1 MKCLVCGHE
10 NPGGTSRCSKCSATF
25 PPRCIS
31 CGAPVPPGVD
41 LCDNCRTEQ
50 SLKISDETVEDIPK
64 PPVPVVEEIPP
75 RIRAPFVGRMDY
87 LQELKEL
94 FLASREEHTLRI
106 VTIVGEPGVGKS
118 RLALEF
124 CRSVRAA
131 TDTRV
136 LSGAAGGPADPSYA
150 PITSVLAERFG
161 IAHSELPSDARD
173 KIEAAV
179 ERVMPERQRRE
190 VTHLLAHLMRLPYP
204 NSPVL
209 EPLAEVPGQLEV
221 RTFIAA
227 RRFFQKD
234 SEDRALL
241 IHIDCADRAGSETVN
256 LIHYLAEGLRSCPV
270 MFLITARP
278 TLFRR
283 HPNWG
288 QGEFPH
294 HRMVIPPLAAEEAES
309 LFKELIHIPGV
320 PLELIQVARDRLG
333 GSPRCIEDFT
343 RFLLESGC
351 VKPTSGT
358 WVLSQARLST
368 LTIPRTHEEILR
380 ARLRALPGDEQEVL
394 EKAAAVGETF
404 WLDALVSIARSE
416 SLKAGDPDGPTLEEI
431 AESGEQNKKRI
442 TAQLESLC
450 TKGLVT
456 ISLESTIAG
465 EKEYQFAYPPLWDLA
480 HEMLEERDRRRYHH
494 LVAQWLELRPEGRLP
509 ERQEEAGRH
518 RQQAGDMV
526 GATARFRRAADAARM
541 RYLND
546 RAIRLYHRALACVGE
561 SDVATR
567 MHLWHDLGNV
577 YQLKGDLDSA
587 LDAFERMLRLSWV
600 VASRSKGAVAFN
612 KMGRVW
618 RQKGNLDLTLEY
630 LERGRE
636 LFRQA
641 GDKRGVATSQDDI
654 SQTHWMLGRY
664 KEALDLSAKA
674 LEGRRAL
681 ADKRSIA
688 VSLSNIGN
696 IERDRGLFDEAEACY
711 QEAMQLRKE
720 VGDRYGYVISLT
732 NLGTL
737 AFERG
742 ELQPARDYWEDA
754 FTEAE
759 QIGALPL
766 QVILLNYLSETALS
780 LGKNNEARKGIERAM
795 TLAQEI
801 EDKRAY
807 VEILRNLALVELNEG
822 HNRLAKKYC
831 QECLEMAQ
839 KSQMR
844 DLVGK
849 AIMTLGEAYAA
860 TLFDESGHGDSTG
873 VAEDHFRKAIKVF
886 REMGNEAEL
895 AKGLRRLGEYQV
907 EKGSLDKGLKTLEE
921 ATKIFDRLGMR
932 VGDEVRKILKELT

>member
-10 NPGGTSRCSKCSATF
+10 NPGGVTKCAKCSATL

-31 CGAPVPPGVD
+31 CGAPVPPGLD

-50 SLKISDETVEDIPK
+50 TVLPTEQEHQAPPPEDA
-64 PPVPVVEEIPP
+64 EEIPP
-75 RIRAPFVGRMDY
+75 RIRAPFVGRMEQ
-87 LQELKEL
+87 LKRLKEL
-94 FLASREEHTLRI
+94 FMAAREEQALRI
-106 VTIVGEPGVGKS
+106 VTLVGEPGVGKS

-136 LSGAAGGPADPSYA
+136 LSGAAGGAADPSYA
-150 PITSVLAERFG
+150 PIIAVLAERFG
-161 IAHSELPSDARD
+161 IAHSELPRDARE
-173 KIEAAV
+173 KIEAGV
-179 ERVMPERQRRE
+179 KEVMPERLQQE
-190 VTHLLAHLMRLPYP
+190 VTHLLAHLMRYPYP

-227 RRFFQKD
+227 RRFFQRD
-234 SEDRALL
+234 SERGSLL
-241 IHIDCADRAGSETVN
+241 VRIDAADRAGSETVN
-256 LIHYLAEGLRSCPV
+256 LLHFLAEGLRSCPV
-270 MFLITARP
+270 MFLVTARP

-283 HPNWG
+283 HPHWG

-294 HRMVIPPLAAEEAES
+294 HRMEIKPLSAGEAEN
-309 LFKELIHIPGV
+309 LFKELMHNPDV
-320 PLELIQVARDRLG
+320 PVELIQVARDRLG
-333 GSPRCIEDFT
+333 GSPRCIEDLT
-343 RFLLESGC
+343 RFLLEAGC
-351 VKPTSGT
+351 VKATAGR
-358 WVLSQARLST
+358 WVLSQQGLST

-380 ARLRALPGDEQEVL
+380 ARLRALPATERDVL
-394 EKAAAVGETF
+394 EKAAAVGESF
-404 WLDALVSIARSE
+404 WLDAVVAIERSKPAE
-416 SLKAGDPDGPTLEEI
+416 KSDPDGPTLEQI
-431 AESGEQNKKRI
+431 ADYGERDKTAVSGALK
-442 TAQLESLC
+442 SLC
-450 TKGLVT
+450 SKGLVAV
-456 ISLESTIAG
+456 SPQSTIAG
-465 EKEYQFAYPPLWDLA
+465 EKEYHFSYPPLWDLA
-480 HEMLEERDRRRYHH
+480 HELLDKRAVSTYHH

-518 RQQAGDMV
+518 LQRAGFMMA
-526 GATARFRRAADAARM
+526 ATARFRRAADDARR

-546 RAIRLYHRALACVGE
+546 KAIRLYHRALACVGE
-561 SDVATR
+561 ADLATR

-600 VASRSKGAVAFN
+600 VASRTKGAVAFN

-618 RQKGNLDLTLEY
+618 RQKGNLDLALEY

-641 GDKRGVATSQDDI
+641 GDTRGTATSLDDV
-654 SQTHWMLGRY
+654 SQTYWMLGRY
-664 KEALDLSAKA
+664 QKALDHSAKA
-674 LEGRRAL
+674 LEMRRKM

-696 IERDRGLFDEAEACY
+696 IERDRGLFDEAEACH
-711 QEAMQLRKE
+711 QEAMKLRKA
-720 VGDRYGYVISLT
+720 VGDRYGFVASLS

-742 ELQPARDYWEDA
+742 ELKQARDYWEDA
-754 FTEAE
+754 LTEAE

-766 QVILLNYLSETALS
+766 QVILLNNLSETALS
-780 LGKNNEARKGIERAM
+780 LGKLNDARKGIERAM
-795 TLAQEI
+795 KLAREI

-807 VEILRNLALVELNEG
+807 VEILRNLALVELNDG
-822 HNRLAKKYC
+822 NHSMAKKYC
-831 QECLEMAQ
+831 QECLELAR

-844 DLVGK
+844 DMVGR
-849 AIMTLGEAYAA
+849 AFMTLGEAHAA
-860 TLFDESGHGDSTG
+860 TLFDESGHGDSRG

-886 REMGNEAEL
+886 RDMGNEAEL
-895 AKGLRRLGEYQV
+895 AKALRRLGEYQV
-907 EKGSLDKGLKTLEE
+907 EKGSLQKGLVTLGE
-921 ATKIFDRLGMR
+921 ATQIFDRLGMK
-932 VGDEVRKILKELT
+932 VGEEVRKILQELSS

>member
-1 MKCLVCGHE
+1 MKCLVCGHD
-10 NPGGTSRCSKCSATF
+10 NPGDVSRCVKCSATF

-31 CGAPVPPGVD
+31 CGAPLAPGLD

-50 SLKISDETVEDIPK
+50 IQIDDSILDE
-64 PPVPVVEEIPP
+64 PPVPPPEPVEEIPP
-75 RIRAPFVGRMDY
+75 RIRAPFVGRMEQ
-87 LQELKEL
+87 LQKLKEL
-94 FLASREEHTLRI
+94 FLASREERTLRI
-106 VTIVGEPGVGKS
+106 VTVVGQPGVGKS

-136 LSGAAGGPADPSYA
+136 LSGTAGGPADPSYG
-150 PITSVLAERFG
+150 PIISVLAERFG
-161 IAHSELPSDARD
+161 IAHTELARDAQD
-173 KIEAAV
+173 KIESCVA
-179 ERVMPERQRRE
+179 EVMPERQQRE
-190 VTHLLAHLMRLPYP
+190 VSHLLSHLMRVPFAH
-204 NSPVL
+204 SPVL
-209 EPLAEVPGQLEV
+209 EPLAEVPGQMEV

-234 SEDRALL
+234 SESRPLL

-270 MFLITARP
+270 LFLITARP

-294 HRMVIPPLAAEEAES
+294 HRMEVLPLSAKEAEG
-309 LFKELIHIPGV
+309 LFTELIHTPSV

-333 GSPRCIEDFT
+333 GIPRCIEDLT
-343 RFLLESGC
+343 RYLLESGC
-351 VKPTSGT
+351 VKPTAGQ

-380 ARLRALPGDEQEVL
+380 ARIKALPVDEQEVL
-394 EKAAAVGETF
+394 EKAASVGETF
-404 WLDALVSIARSE
+404 WLDALISIIRSE
-416 SLKAGDPDGPTLEEI
+416 GLKTGDPDGPTLAEI
-431 AESGEQNKKRI
+431 AQSGERNKTRL

-450 TKGLVT
+450 TKGLLAV
-456 ISLESTIAG
+456 SLQSTIAG
-465 EKEYQFAYPPLWDLA
+465 EKEYHFAYPPLWDLA
-480 HEMLEERDRRRYHH
+480 HEMLEERDRRHYHH
-494 LVAQWLELRPEGRLP
+494 LVAQWIELRPEGRLP

-526 GATARFRRAADAARM
+526 GATARFRRAADAASL
-541 RYLND
+541 RYFND
-546 RAIRLYHRALACVGE
+546 KAIRLYLRALACVGE
-561 SDVATR
+561 TDLATR

-618 RQKGNLDLTLEY
+618 RQKGNLDLALEY
-630 LERGRE
+630 LQRGRE

-641 GDKRGVATSQDDI
+641 GDKRGVATSMDDV
-654 SQTHWMLGRY
+654 SQTYWMLGRY
-664 KEALDLSAKA
+664 KEALDLSAEA
-674 LEGRRAL
+674 LEARREL

-711 QEAMQLRKE
+711 QEAMKLRKE
-720 VGDRYGYVISLT
+720 VGDRYGFVTSLT
-732 NLGTL
+732 HLGAL

-754 FTEAE
+754 LTEAE

-807 VEILRNLALVELNEG
+807 VEILRNLALLELNEG
-822 HNRLAKKYC
+822 HNQLAKKYC
-831 QECLEMAQ
+831 EECLELAT
-839 KSQMR
+839 KAQMR
-844 DLVGK
+844 DMVGR
-849 AIMTLGEAYAA
+849 AYMTLGEAYAA
-860 TLFDESGHGDSTG
+860 TLFDESGHGDSVG
-873 VAEDHFRKAIKVF
+873 VAEEHFRAAIKVF

-907 EKGSLDKGLKTLEE
+907 EKGSLDKGLATLKE

-932 VGDEVRKILKELT
+932 VGDEVRKILKELA